1 MDEMTKVYKGTRSEA
16 TADYGAEAP
25 FLARDG
31 WLPVTTIFRF
41 GAGFWLASLISFV
54 VFPVVIFWVAELPL
68 VIGGLVWLMG
78 AGILIGGTKGSGSLR
93 VTFQRGY
100 ISSNT

>member
-1 MDEMTKVYKGTRSEA
+1 MDEMTKTYKGTRSES

-25 FLARDG
+25 FLTRDG
-31 WLPVTTIFRF
+31 WEPVTTVFRF

-54 VFPVVIFWVAELPL
+54 VLPVVIFGIIGLDL
-68 VIGGLVWLMG
+68 VIGGLAWFLG

-93 VTFQRGY
+93 VTFRRQ
-100 ISSNT
+100 SSSST